1 MYTSEEGGSP
11 EMDMEK
17 GFVYDYLAGVEFPG
31 IGSIYFGRIPLI
43 PLGRWLLGVAVILFV
58 TGIYLSR
65 RRQISLLE
73 MVRFGGRRSWWSARF
88 WNLFLTGVP
97 ACFCYAFCLKGL
109 DLLRHSPKL
118 QGLEEVLI
126 LLLWLVHMMTLSSIF
141 CLLDLTAFRQMV
153 PAFLFVTEVSTYTVG
168 FYWWNL
174 SKFMF
179 GNWGMYVQSSRVED
193 VYGFSPGAVM
203 VSECLMIAAARKIG
217 AAVIERREDCL

>member
-1 MYTSEEGGSP
+1 MGI
-11 EMDMEK
+11 EK
-17 GFVYDYLAGVEFPG
+17 GFVYDYLAGIEFPG
-31 IGSIYFGRIPLI
+31 VGSIYFGRIPLI
-43 PLGRWLLGVAVILFV
+43 SLGRWLLGVAVILFV

-65 RRQISLLE
+65 RRQIALLE
-73 MVRFGGRRSWWSARF
+73 MVRFGGRKSWWSAQFRE
-88 WNLFLTGVP
+88 LFLTGVS
-97 ACFCYAFCLKGL
+97 ACFCYALCMKGL

-118 QGLEEVLI
+118 QGVEELLI

-141 CLLDLTAFRQMV
+141 CLLDLTAFRQIA

-203 VSECLMIAAARKIG
+203 VLECLMIAAARKIG
-217 AAVIERREDCL
+217 AVVIEKREDCL